1 MELSSDSEAIT
12 VAIYAALTYDII
24 SATNSSPQ
32 TTEINAA
39 VRAETL
45 MKWVKIGLAQA
56 AFFAALGVALDK
68 KRWPPVLGAGIA
80 AVLLWIQYVYARNA
94 RPGDRGARR
103 VRQRAVGIRP
113 NQQPPGA
120 RRRALESLTWRLRP
134 PATS

>member
-80 AVLLWIQYVYARNA
+80 AALLWVQYVYARNA
-94 RPGDRGARR
+94 GLAAPGPATEVLGGFGSGQQAPSG
-103 VRQRAVGIRP
+103 QT
-113 NQQPPGA
+113 NSQPPIGQVW
-120 RRRALESLTWRLRP
+120 SP
-134 PATS
+134 